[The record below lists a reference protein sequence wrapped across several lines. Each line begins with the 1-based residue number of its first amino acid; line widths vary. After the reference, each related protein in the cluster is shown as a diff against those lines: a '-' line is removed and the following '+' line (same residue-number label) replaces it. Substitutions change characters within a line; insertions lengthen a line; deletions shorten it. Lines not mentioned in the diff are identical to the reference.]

1 MLKTLLGAL
10 AVAVAMLA
18 APAQAQTMF
27 RPVAVVNDSA
37 ITAFDLAQR
46 AQILG
51 ILGFPAADQE
61 VLRAE
66 AMDRFIEDRLK
77 MQEGARLGITA
88 EDDMISAALDGI
100 AKRVRVSQEEFMKG
114 MQSRGVTEQ
123 ALRDMVSADVIWQ
136 QVVRARF
143 NRRID
148 PGEAEI
154 DAEIREMQARGNVSY
169 NVAEIG
175 LPMRESGRTEAQ
187 TRELA
192 NKLYEQLNQG
202 ADFNALVK
210 RYSRAPSAA
219 RGGVVGWVESARLPP
234 DIADTLAGLQP
245 GQIALPV
252 EVSGGISILK
262 LLDVKTEGSGELDPS
277 DPELREEVTTRLQ
290 NERAQRL
297 AEGLLQELRRD
308 ALIEMR

>member
-66 AMDRFIEDRLK
+66 AMDRLIEDRLK

-88 EDDMISAALDGI
+88 GDDMISAALDGI

-154 DAEIREMQARGNVSY
+154 DAEIGEMQARGNVSY

-192 NKLYEQLNQG
+192 NKLYEQLSQG

-219 RGGVVGWVESARLPP
+219 RGGMVGWVESARLPP

-252 EVSGGISILK
+252 DVSGGISILK
-262 LLDVKTEGSGELDPS
+262 LLDVKTEGTGELDPN
-277 DPELREEVTTRLQ
+277 DPELREEVTKRLQ

>member
-66 AMDRFIEDRLK
+66 AMDRLIEDRLK

-154 DAEIREMQARGNVSY
+154 DAEIGEMQARGNVSY